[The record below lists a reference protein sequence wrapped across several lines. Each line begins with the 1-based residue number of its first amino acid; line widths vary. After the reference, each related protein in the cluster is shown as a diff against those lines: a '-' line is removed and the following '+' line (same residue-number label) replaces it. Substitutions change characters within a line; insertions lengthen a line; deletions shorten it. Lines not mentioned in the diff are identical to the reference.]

1 MRKSTSLAAVLCAAT
16 VAAVGAGSAFG
27 GEIRG
32 PGSPTGVLA
41 SSNPTRTAAPAHAN
55 SICAFSGLN
64 HLHLDANGNPLPGEL
79 LIRTQSYGQLV
90 AAGLKDEFPSPGV
103 ACNGSTSGLK

>member
-1 MRKSTSLAAVLCAAT
+1 MRKRASLAAVCVAV

-32 PGSPTGVLA
+32 PGSPTGMPI
-41 SSNPTRTAAPAHAN
+41 SSNPTPTAAPANAN

-64 HLHLDANGNPLPGEL
+64 HLHPGVPGEL
-79 LIRTQSYGQLV
+79 PTRTQSYGQLV